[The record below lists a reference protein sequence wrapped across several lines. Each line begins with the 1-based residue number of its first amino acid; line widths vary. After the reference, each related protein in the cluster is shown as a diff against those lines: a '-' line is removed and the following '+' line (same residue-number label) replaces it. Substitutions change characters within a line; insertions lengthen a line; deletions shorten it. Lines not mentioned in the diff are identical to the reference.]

1 MTRGAIKAVELL
13 NDKMY
18 MQLFNPEVIPLH
30 EVLNIYRILLFY
42 INKPEIAKIKQP
54 SQFWAEVCK
63 LFAENSEGKIG
74 SFINKY
80 ANELNFST
88 ENCLSVSQ
96 VIGSDLTKMTAPS
109 YTKICPTTGLVF
121 FFIKD
126 ALEYSGI
133 IVDKKT
139 PLVKLMNLLEYS
151 MESHDSKNERVKGK
165 IEKMDNSGSN
175 ANDAEKTKV

>member
-18 MQLFNPEVIPLH
+18 MQLFNQDVVPVT

-54 SQFWAEVCK
+54 HQFWPQVCN
-63 LFAENSEGKIG
+63 LFADNSEGKIG

-88 ENCLSVSQ
+88 DNILAISQIIGNDLS
-96 VIGSDLTKMTAPS
+96 KMTAPS

-151 MESHDSKNERVKGK
+151 MESLESKNERLKAK
-165 IEKMDNSGSN
+165 FEKMNFVN
-175 ANDAEKTKV
+175 ELKAQV

>member
-1 MTRGAIKAVELL
+1 
-13 NDKMY
+13 
-18 MQLFNPEVIPLH
+18 MQLFNPEVIPVQ

-54 SQFWAEVCK
+54 SQFWPEVCK
-63 LFAENSEGKIG
+63 LFAENSDGKVG

-80 ANELNFST
+80 ANDLNFST
-88 ENCLSVSQ
+88 ENILSISQ
-96 VIGSDLTKMTAPS
+96 IIGSDLSKMTAPS

-139 PLVKLMNLLEYS
+139 PLIKIMNLLEYNL
-151 MESHDSKNERVKGK
+151 ESLSVKFDTLKGK
-165 IEKMDNSGSN
+165 LDKLDSSEDSSN
-175 ANDAEKTKV
+175 KA

>member
-18 MQLFNPEVIPLH
+18 MQSFNPEVIPIP
-30 EVLNIYRILLFY
+30 EVLNIYRILLYY
-42 INKPEIAKIKQP
+42 INKPDIAKIKSP
-54 SQFWAEVCK
+54 NNFWQEVCN
-63 LFAENSEGKIG
+63 LFGNNSEGKVG

-80 ANELNFST
+80 SNDLNFTT
-88 ENCLSVSQ
+88 ENIFAISQIIGNDLS
-96 VIGSDLTKMTAPS
+96 KMTAPS

-139 PLVKLMNLLEYS
+139 PLIKLMNLLEYNLEFYS
-151 MESHDSKNERVKGK
+151 SKIDRLQGKVEKMESKNDDKSE
-165 IEKMDNSGSN
+165 
-175 ANDAEKTKV
+175 